1 MSILVEVLE
10 IWGNLDNLKGKLLL
24 EAAMKILLNT
34 ETTTLL
40 LDLSKVKFIDSAGLG
55 ALVKVLKATESAGKR
70 LTLCGLR
77 SQVSMLLKLTRMET
91 LFEIVSDRV
100 ALCEL
105 LNKDL
110 ASDQPLT
117 PDKFHINTLDS

>member
-10 IWGNLDNLKGKLLL
+10 VRGALDNLKGKALT
-24 EAAMKILLNT
+24 ESTVEILLNT

-40 LDLSKVKFIDSAGLG
+40 LDLTWVKFIDSAGLG
-55 ALVKVLKATESAGKR
+55 ALVKVLKATEAAGKR
-70 LTLCGLR
+70 LTLCGIKP
-77 SQVSMLLKLTRMET
+77 QVAMLLKLTRMET
-91 LFEIVSDRV
+91 LFEIVSDRF

-105 LNKDL
+105 LNQDL

-117 PDKFHINTLDS
+117 PDKFHINILEP